1 MTGPALTPDEERP
14 DKPNADAKAQEP
26 ALALCRDVSRGTL
39 HLRDQGRTYLFQ
51 APGEINAD
59 YDIRL
64 SRSVLFNAFARTIKG
79 LAGMVFRR
87 DPVLEDDVPA
97 KIAGDYENIDLAGT
111 HGDVFLRRLCEDSLE
126 AGHALILVDY
136 PDLGG
141 RVLPRDI
148 EASLGARPYWVH
160 IKKDDIVSWRT
171 ENVAGRTMLAQI
183 VIREASMEPKGKYGE
198 AKVERYRAFTREDG
212 AVRFDVYRKVD
223 DKIIPE
229 RSGIVANQE
238 RIPIAEVTTSGRRR
252 LLVSDPPLLDL
263 ATINVAHYQ
272 TLSDQLNALHKANSP
287 ILVIV
292 GREMMSQEAQ
302 GEKVVVGPS
311 WGLDLPQGADAKYIE
326 PTGAALGASRTQLQ
340 DFETQMARLGLSM
353 LQQETRAAETAEA
366 KRIDK
371 SEGDSALSVTARGL
385 QDAIELALEFHA
397 RHRGLPEGGSVTINR
412 DFEELELT
420 PDEVRMYSEL
430 VSSGQLSLDTM
441 YAMLARGERLPED
454 FDPEA
459 EKDKIA
465 AGDMG
470 RPQAPAAQGD
480 AAMMGAGAS
489 AMAATDSAMMPA
501 GGMNVGA

>member
-1 MTGPALTPDEERP
+1 MTAPITPDEDRP
-14 DKPNADAKAQEP
+14 DRPNADVEGQQKA
-26 ALALCRDVSRGTL
+26 LILCRDVASGTL
-39 HLRDQGRTYLFQ
+39 HLRDTGRAYLPQ

-64 SRSVLFNAFARTIKG
+64 ARSVLFNAFTRTIKG

-87 DPVLEDDVPA
+87 DPVLEDDVPP

-111 HGDVFLRRLCEDSLE
+111 HGDVFLRQLLEDSLE
-126 AGHALILVDY
+126 VGHSLILVDY

-148 EASLGARPYWVH
+148 ERSVGLRPYWVH
-160 IKKDDIVSWRT
+160 VKKDNIVSWRT
-171 ENVAGRTMLAQI
+171 ENVAGQTVLAQL
-183 VIREASMEPKGKYGE
+183 VLREVSTEAKGKFGE
-198 AKVERYRAFTREDG
+198 AKVERYRAFTRQDG
-212 AVRFDVYRKVD
+212 AVRFEVYRKVD

-229 RSGIVANQE
+229 RTGVVANQE
-238 RIPIAEVTTSGRRR
+238 RIPVAEVATSGRRR
-252 LLVSDPPLLDL
+252 LFVSNPPLEDL

-272 TLSDQLNALHKANSP
+272 VLSDQLNALHKANSP
-287 ILVIV
+287 VMVII
-292 GREMMSQEAQ
+292 GREMLSQEAQ

-311 WGLDLPQGADAKYIE
+311 WGLSLPLGADAKYIE

-353 LQQETRAAETAEA
+353 LQQESRAAETAEA

-371 SEGDSALSVTARGL
+371 SEGDSALSVAARGL
-385 QDAIELALEFHA
+385 QDAVELAFEFHA
-397 RHRGLPEGGSVTINR
+397 RYRGLPEGGSVTINR

-454 FDPEA
+454 FNPEE

-465 AGDMG
+465 ADDMG
-470 RPQAPAAQGD
+470 KPQAVPALGPGAQ
-480 AAMMGAGAS
+480 AS
-489 AMAATDSAMMPA
+489 AVAASDSTMMPIEK
-501 GGMNVGA
+501 

>member
-1 MTGPALTPDEERP
+1 MTAPMTPDEDRP
-14 DKPNADAKAQEP
+14 DNQSTDVKAQLP

-39 HLRDQGRTYLFQ
+39 HLRDEGRSYLPQ
-51 APGEINAD
+51 APGEINQD
-59 YDIRL
+59 YDLRRA
-64 SRSVLFNAFARTIKG
+64 RSVLFNAFVRTIKG

-87 DPVLEDDVPA
+87 DPVLEDDVPP
-97 KIAGDYENIDLAGT
+97 KIAADYENIDLAGT

-148 EASLGARPYWVH
+148 ERSTGARPYWVH

-171 ENVAGRTMLAQI
+171 ENVAGQTVLSQI
-183 VIREASMEPKGKYGE
+183 VLRELTTE
-198 AKVERYRAFTREDG
+198 AKGAFGLANVERYRVFRRENG
-212 AVRFDVYRKVD
+212 QVTFAVFRKVD

-229 RSGIVANQE
+229 RAGVVANQE
-238 RIPIAEVTTSGRRR
+238 RIPVAEVTTSGRSR
-252 LLVSDPPLLDL
+252 LLVSDPPLVDL
-263 ATINVAHYQ
+263 ATINVSHYQ
-272 TLSDQLNALHKANSP
+272 VLSDQLNALHKANSP
-287 ILVIV
+287 ILVII
-292 GREMMSQEAQ
+292 GREMMSQEAS

-311 WGLDLPQGADAKYIE
+311 WGLSLPLGADAKYIE

-371 SEGDSALSVTARGL
+371 SEGDSALSVAARGL

-397 RHRGLPEGGSVTINR
+397 RYRGLPEGGSITINR

-430 VSSGQLSLDTM
+430 VSGGQLSLETM

-454 FDPEA
+454 FNPEE

-465 AGDMG
+465 ADDMG
-470 RPQAPAAQGD
+470 KPQVVPAGSE
-480 AAMMGAGAS
+480 MGGKAS
-489 AMAATDSAMMPA
+489 AMAAGDSTMMPA
-501 GGMNVGA
+501 GDMKGA